1 MLREFTIQLRVNFD
15 DKAKEEV
22 LVDAVRRA
30 AKSLF
35 TAANLVSDGRQPQIA
50 ISSGDMFEGEKELA
64 LFKPDEDD

>member
-15 DKAKEEV
+15 DKEKEEV

-35 TAANLVSDGRQPQIA
+35 TAANLVADGRQPQIVIA
-50 ISSGDMFEGEKELA
+50 SGDMFEGEREIALA
-64 LFKPDEDD
+64 DADDND